1 VARYD
6 GKPTPGYQPTLEL
19 SLRKDKEGGDLS
31 DRVTPT
37 WQALALRQNE
47 LLVLV
52 HGFNNHQGEAEQAYL
67 AFRRKQRSR
76 IESESRQDA
85 FEDRLGDLF
94 WPGDANWPGVID
106 KVDFLVYPKAVTVA
120 GQAGPLLMNYL
131 MTRTDD
137 VLVVHFLA
145 HSLGCRLVLETIR
158 ALSSAGGPKI
168 GKVCLM
174 AAAVPTFKVCPAGG
188 ELFDALSAPEH
199 LLVLFS
205 PADNVLHW
213 TFPPGQTLARG
224 DEGFFPVA
232 VGRHGDIPLHP
243 GVVDR
248 EEISGA
254 DHGDYWGK
262 NPGKPSD
269 QSADTIANFF
279 QFDGLTARSLSS
291 RPLPPYQSLPTR
303 SVGAS
308 RGIADPSE

>member
-1 VARYD
+1 MARYD

-19 SLRKDKEGGDLS
+19 SLRKDKEGGDL
-31 DRVTPT
+31 REAVTPS

-67 AFRRKQRSR
+67 AFRRRQRAKVW
-76 IESESRQDA
+76 SEPRKDA
-85 FEDRLGDLF
+85 FEELLGDLF

-120 GQAGPLLMNYL
+120 RQAGPLLMNYL
-131 MTRTDD
+131 MTRKDD

-174 AAAVPTFKVCPAGG
+174 AAAVPTFKVCPGG
-188 ELFDALSAPEH
+188 ELFDALNAPEF
-199 LLVLFS
+199 LRVLFS

-213 TFPPGQTLARG
+213 TFPPGQTVARG
-224 DEGFFPVA
+224 DEGFFPAA

-248 EEISGA
+248 EEIQRA

-269 QSADTIANFF
+269 LSAEAIANFF
-279 QFDGLTARSLSS
+279 QFNGLTARTLAA

-303 SVGAS
+303 SVGTP
-308 RGIADPSE
+308 RGIADPSG